1 MTFLAPT
8 SAPIVGTAPP
18 PRRGWYVLAAVVVA
32 AAAIAAVVLWRAA
45 AARYDDN
52 VDAFARAPVGCDT
65 TLDFDRAGE
74 FVIYLE
80 TTGNVDGL
88 GGDCDPAVDYARGSE
103 GLPQPALRLRAA
115 DGGEVTLSSTAGV
128 DYDTGSFAGTPYRLA
143 DVPETGSYVLTVDDE
158 TDEPYAVA
166 VGGDPNEGVAVLRWS
181 AAAVLVAGVVV
192 AVVLVVIARRRR
204 PDPPSQPS
212 LWADTAWAPT
222 ATSSPPYIGW
232 PDSPPG
238 SPVEPPMSGSRP
250 PSSWGPP
257 TAQ

>member
-1 MTFLAPT
+1 VTFLTPP
-8 SAPIVGTAPP
+8 PIVATASR
-18 PRRGWYVLAAVVVA
+18 PRRWMDVLAALVV
-32 AAAIAAVVLWRAA
+32 IAAVIAALVLWRGA

-88 GGDCDPAVDYARGSE
+88 GGDCDPAVDYARASD
-103 GLPQPALRLRAA
+103 GLPQPALRLRSAEGR
-115 DGGEVTLSSTAGV
+115 DVELSSTAGV
-128 DYDTGSFAGTPYRLA
+128 DYDTGSFVGTPYRLA
-143 DVPETGSYVLTVDDE
+143 DVPATGSYVLTVDDE

-166 VGGDPNEGVAVLRWS
+166 VGGDPGDGVAVLRWS
-181 AAAVLVAGVVV
+181 AAAVLVAGL
-192 AVVLVVIARRRR
+192 AVGLVLVALARRRR
-204 PDPPSQPS
+204 SDPFSPDA

-222 ATSSPPYIGW
+222 ATSGPQYAGW
-232 PDSPPG
+232 PQGPPG
-238 SPVEPPMSGSRP
+238 LTVEPPPSGGAP
-250 PSSWGPP
+250 PASWGPP